1 MKASGLARP
10 GGGRPLGRA
19 SSCPESSRE
28 PAVSPPTTGLLHA
41 AWRPSGGVWAPSGL
55 SGGRPRPS
63 SAAARLFGHV
73 RNVRRTGPT
82 GRRGPQGGRES
93 GGKSALEAPA
103 AVAVGASV
111 RHLLGHLPPLGFEIL
126 PPLPRR
132 ISRGRPVGVADSRLV
147 RRVRRQL
154 PLGYYRRRALQPPEA
169 GALQPVLPVE
179 LLQRPALHL
188 GRIGPGGSERP
199 ADLALPC
206 IDMFPIWDTLSAN
219 KTGRCPKWPRPK

>member
-28 PAVSPPTTGLLHA
+28 PAVSANTGLLHA
-41 AWRPSGGVWAPSGL
+41 PWRPSGGVWAPSGL

-126 PPLPRR
+126 PP
-132 ISRGRPVGVADSRLV
+132 
-147 RRVRRQL
+147 
-154 PLGYYRRRALQPPEA
+154 
-169 GALQPVLPVE
+169 
-179 LLQRPALHL
+179 RPALHL

>member
-1 MKASGLARP
+1 MDAL
-10 GGGRPLGRA
+10 

-28 PAVSPPTTGLLHA
+28 PAVSANTGLLTPPGGPQA
-41 AWRPSGGVWAPSGL
+41 AS
-55 SGGRPRPS
+55 GRPQGCQGAVPGRPPRRLS
-63 SAAARLFGHV
+63 ENVFGLFGH
-73 RNVRRTGPT
+73 VRRTGPT

>member
-1 MKASGLARP
+1 MLIPRAARCASPVAWPYTASRASGRP
-10 GGGRPLGRA
+10 SRGSSWGLLDSTTGGRSVKSRTCPTNRPDRTTWATGGG
-19 SSCPESSRE
+19 ESR
-28 PAVSPPTTGLLHA
+28 
-41 AWRPSGGVWAPSGL
+41 GG
-55 SGGRPRPS
+55 
-63 SAAARLFGHV
+63 
-73 RNVRRTGPT
+73 N
-82 GRRGPQGGRES
+82 
-93 GGKSALEAPA
+93 SALEAPA

-206 IDMFPIWDTLSAN
+206 IDMFPIWDTLSVN

>member
-1 MKASGLARP
+1 MSWSSFQPGEPSRFGQRQPGLDHLLERARP
-10 GGGRPLGRA
+10 ALQITGPEAVPGKRYGSVKLGGKLFCDQPPDGNDCRPK
-19 SSCPESSRE
+19 
-28 PAVSPPTTGLLHA
+28 PTTVSLTLAG
-41 AWRPSGGVWAPSGL
+41 
-55 SGGRPRPS
+55 
-63 SAAARLFGHV
+63 
-73 RNVRRTGPT
+73 
-82 GRRGPQGGRES
+82 
-93 GGKSALEAPA
+93 
-103 AVAVGASV
+103 
-111 RHLLGHLPPLGFEIL
+111 
-126 PPLPRR
+126 
-132 ISRGRPVGVADSRLV
+132 LV

>member
-19 SSCPESSRE
+19 SSCPEASRE
-28 PAVSPPTTGLLHA
+28 PAVSANTGPS
-41 AWRPSGGVWAPSGL
+41 RPLEALRRRLGALRAVR
-55 SGGRPRPS
+55 GRPRPS
-63 SAAARLFGHV
+63 LCGGSPFRTYVGH
-73 RNVRRTGPT
+73 VRRTGPT
-82 GRRGPQGGRES
+82 GRRGPQGGRAS